1 MGHVLHG
8 LELQTDHLE
17 PLMTTVTLDD
27 IAEHEAIDRRGPLS
41 WSELST
47 TAQFYVLS
55 VIAAGAFAAVAWFP
69 TSFPEPLLFALLL
82 ITSCLTSLWKLNL
95 PIPLASG
102 STLSVSYAADLT
114 ALLLLGPRQALIIAL
129 AGVYTQCTV
138 KIRQPY
144 RWYQTTFSVAGE
156 AVTMVATGI
165 AYWLLGG
172 PLQPTE
178 FTSLARPL
186 VGAIAAY
193 FIVNTGLIA
202 GAIALTTGRKVWDV
216 WLQDFSWSGAS
227 FMVAGSAGAA
237 AAVVI
242 ARGEH
247 WTAVLMIAPVYLT
260 YTTYRV
266 FIGRLEDRDRHAV
279 EARRLHRETT
289 AALSLAR
296 QAEHDLAA
304 EKDRLAAT
312 VAELTRLEET
322 RRQLLERERAA
333 RASAEEGNRLKDQFL
348 ATVSHELRTPLNAI
362 LGWADMLRTQKIDE
376 GMRDRA
382 CRSIYDNAR
391 QQARMIDELLDVA
404 RIVSGKLRLERT
416 AVDLEQ
422 VVRAALDVVQAAAE
436 AKQVSIVVESD
447 PSIGGVYGDGA
458 RLQQI
463 VWNLLSNAV
472 KFTSDGGR
480 VVVRLERTH
489 SAAQITVSDDG
500 AGIPLEFLPWVFEPF
515 RQADASSTRLHGGL
529 GLGLSIVKHL
539 VEAHGGT
546 IAASSEGEGRGSTF
560 TVRLPIRSA
569 TPEPDR
575 TVWPRAPIEPAGSL
589 EEIRVLVVDD
599 DHASREVAAAH
610 LTNRH
615 AVVWTAGSSA
625 EALEILQREQI
636 DVLLADIAMPGE
648 DGYSLIRKV
657 RALDARTASVPAA
670 ALTALAREEDRQR
683 ALNAGFQIHL
693 AKPIEG
699 ESLVAA
705 VATLGKRHPTALSG
719 GTTI

>member
-1 MGHVLHG
+1 MLLKRAG
-8 LELQTDHLE
+8 
-17 PLMTTVTLDD
+17 PSR
-27 IAEHEAIDRRGPLS
+27 DRGALA

-47 TAQFYVLS
+47 AAHVYVTA
-55 VIAAGAFAAVAWFP
+55 VIAAGIIAVVAWLP
-69 TSFPEPLLFALLL
+69 TSLSEPWLFVLLL

-114 ALLLLGPRQALIIAL
+114 ALLLLGPSLALIIAL
-129 AGVYTQCTV
+129 AGVWTQCTIRV
-138 KIRQPY
+138 RQPY
-144 RWYQTTFSVAGE
+144 RWYQTTFSIAGE

-165 AYWLLGG
+165 VYQSLGG
-172 PLQPTE
+172 PLTPVD
-178 FTSLARPL
+178 FSNLAKPL
-186 VGAIAAY
+186 VGAIATY

-202 GAIALTTGRKVWDV
+202 GAIAATTGRRVWDV
-216 WLQDFSWSGAS
+216 WLEDFSWSGAS
-227 FMVAGSAGAA
+227 FMVAGTAGAA

-260 YTTYRV
+260 YKTYRV
-266 FIGRLEDRDRHAV
+266 FIGRLEDRDRHAA
-279 EARRLHRETT
+279 EARRLHQETVS
-289 AALSLAR
+289 ALSIAR
-296 QAEHDLAA
+296 NAERELAA
-304 EKDRLAAT
+304 EKDRLAET
-312 VAELTRLEET
+312 VAELTRLEVT
-322 RRQLLERERAA
+322 RQELLDRERTA

-376 GMRDRA
+376 PMRERA
-382 CRSIYDNAR
+382 NQSIYENAR
-391 QQARMIDELLDVA
+391 RQARMIDELLDVA

-436 AKQVSIVVESD
+436 AKQLTIVVNAD
-447 PSIGGVYGDGA
+447 PSIDDVYGDA
-458 RLQQI
+458 SRLQQI

-472 KFTSDGGR
+472 KFSEDRGR
-480 VVVRLERTH
+480 VVVRLARAHGATE
-489 SAAQITVSDDG
+489 ITVTDDG
-500 AGIPLEFLPWVFEPF
+500 VGIPQEFLPWVFEPF

-546 IAASSEGEGRGSTF
+546 IAASSAGEGFGSTF
-560 TVRLPIRSA
+560 VVRLPIRAHRAIAAPPQSA
-569 TPEPDR
+569 GIESTPMLDG
-575 TVWPRAPIEPAGSL
+575 VA
-589 EEIRVLVVDD
+589 VLVVDD
-599 DHASREVAAAH
+599 DPGSRDVAAAH
-610 LTNRH
+610 LRSRH
-615 AVVWTAGSSA
+615 AVVRTAESSA
-625 EALEILQREQI
+625 EAIEILRTEHV

-648 DGYSLIRKV
+648 DGYALIRKV
-657 RALDARTASVPAA
+657 REMSLASNVPAA

-683 ALNAGFQIHL
+683 ALAAGFQLHL

-699 ESLVAA
+699 HALIAA
-705 VATLGKRHPTALSG
+705 VANLVGRQIP
-719 GTTI
+719 